1 ASALGDLAKS
11 AAEPAAIPQQE
22 PQKPRYL
29 LVEKQAD
36 STAISCGFPWA
47 LSHGDPDW
55 PAMSVARSAFGEH
68 RQFNGRLMQRLR
80 ELRGLNYGDYAYIEH
95 FEQQGGNAATA
106 QLGRARHQQDF
117 TIWIRPVQN
126 ENRLFALRTALYELG
141 RTLGE
146 EPFSEEEVAQTK

>member
-1 ASALGDLAKS
+1 VPPGDEPPPRSTAKVL
-11 AAEPAAIPQQE
+11 I
-22 PQKPRYL
+22 
-29 LVEKQAD
+29 VEKEAA
-36 STAISCGFPWA
+36 STAVSMGYRWE
-47 LSHGDPDW
+47 LRRGDPDY
-55 PAMSVARSAFGEH
+55 PAMFLVQSAFGEH

-80 ELRGLNYGDYAYIEH
+80 GLRGLNYGDYAYIEH

-146 EPFSEEEVAQTK
+146 EP